1 MRYKRAEKCQRCLGF
16 YSFLNKNRRIVII
29 KPLTEKFKKPQIPS
43 MKFFYKTPLSISLI
57 LALSTNSVYAVCAPN
72 QDKNSCSNQG
82 NSPLFLSKDIA
93 NNPYLQKNQTYSE
106 NFM

>member
-1 MRYKRAEKCQRCLGF
+1 M
-16 YSFLNKNRRIVII
+16 I

-43 MKFFYKTPLSISLI
+43 MKIFYKTPLSISLI

-93 NNPYLQKNQTYSE
+93 NNPYLQKKPNLFRKFYVR
-106 NFM
+106 NL